1 MICVFQSGRTFY
13 QWNPNHRPTLHD
25 RSGSELP
32 GVLILAQHF
41 HLKDGVGHG
50 FTHNAFDLDDVFFR
64 QAICLLIG
72 SAQFVIIEHRCSRSK
87 NRKHC
92 ILPCL
97 RPFLCS
103 LPLLFSRAFTPI
115 PRRTGGDERHILH
128 LLRHKIR
135 KTGRLSLS
143 VEEVSGFHSHL

>member
-1 MICVFQSGRTFY
+1 MLGTGGLLLAGAPSGRG
-13 QWNPNHRPTLHD
+13 D
-25 RSGSELP
+25 P
-32 GVLILAQHF
+32 GAGGDEYRLVPDA
-41 HLKDGVGHG
+41 VGHG